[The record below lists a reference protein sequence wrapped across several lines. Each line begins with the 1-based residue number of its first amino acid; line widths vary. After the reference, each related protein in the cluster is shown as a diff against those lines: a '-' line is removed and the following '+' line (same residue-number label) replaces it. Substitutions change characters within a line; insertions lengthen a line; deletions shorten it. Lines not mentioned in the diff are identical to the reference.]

1 MCATKGINQLVV
13 SVGLLLPNQFN
24 ASFSLCSAALWA
36 ADLELTVRSVIF
48 HSSSTKALL
57 FFFLLILSWQD
68 IVVGAP
74 QYFDRSGDIGGAVY
88 VYMNRQGKWAGVK
101 PLRLNGTAGS
111 MFGLAVENV
120 GDINQDGYPG
130 KWKMMTI
137 KMCEIVW
144 QGHAWN
150 ILSFDCM
157 LQKEQE

>member
-1 MCATKGINQLVV
+1 MHILVFVQQLFGQLILSSQSEQLFFRV
-13 SVGLLLPNQFN
+13 LLQK
-24 ASFSLCSAALWA
+24 
-36 ADLELTVRSVIF
+36 
-48 HSSSTKALL
+48 HSP
-57 FFFLLILSWQD
+57 FFFLSIPSWQD

-101 PLRLNGTAGS
+101 PLRLNGTTDS

-130 KWKMMTI
+130 KWKTI
-137 KMCEIVW
+137 TKKSEIVW
-144 QGHAWN
+144 PMPDLQHP
-150 ILSFDCM
+150 ILPFDCM